1 MRRAARPQTPFLLA
15 FLLAWGWTL
24 VGANSSHAA
33 PFYWDRETQGAFVM
47 SLAPDHSGRVWAG
60 TEGNGV
66 WCFDPRA
73 PQDTTWRHFTVQDG
87 LGDDNAYAIAVD
99 ADNRVWVGHLNHGVS
114 VYDGRTWKNYDATQG
129 PLGERVFA
137 LAVSPQS
144 GDVWM
149 ATNVGL
155 TRYSAKT
162 DGWRTYTAA
171 DGLPNSQINALACDG
186 SGTVFVGT
194 QTQGVAWSSP
204 TEQFEQ
210 WHNVRGPSQDKL
222 PLSPTGEGLPS
233 NGITALLVT
242 RPDNVIYA
250 ATTTSLARSYDAGQ
264 HWSWVRG
271 EDWLQKARGLET
283 PPTPAQLAPGLE
295 RQQEVKA
302 QLLREDYLTCLA
314 QDAQGD
320 LWIGSRSA
328 GGEIRRPH
336 RADQD
341 LSGEQVLFRSEVNPE
356 MGAPPYITAL
366 LPLNPQQPYVA
377 LYQHGLAQIP
387 VPRQVPNP
395 TAAEGSKTET
405 PRNGAAVA
413 QLPSPRP
420 APALDELNALL
431 QKVRAVPAA
440 DEDANP
446 VTLLA
451 DDWRTQGDWLGRYGR
466 YYARLHAMLSPDD
479 YEWGAGAQSTEF
491 AARIGAHIT
500 PGDSLRY
507 WVQWLYTEDARSLE
521 MPPVYLDSRVIAGLV
536 PTAAS
541 IRRQSELDDHGEAYP
556 ITHQGPDLYLTL
568 KVPQGA
574 FYLSL
579 YDCNKDGQGY
589 SNRWRDYRVS
599 VRPHPADLPMESI
612 KGFEEWPEL
621 ASGRIRD
628 FWHGVY
634 KRFLVSGP
642 QTLTIQVNR
651 NYSHN
656 AILAGAFLDQVS
668 EEPEP
673 YFAQPTLTLA
683 QERQARRART
693 AQLQLDHRAD
703 VAAVTT
709 EAEAVEAIWRELER
723 TKAENTAWWASEG
736 RTVYARLLPWLEREA
751 ARPGVTGERTQSLEA
766 RLGTCYY
773 QLAMFEPWEK
783 SQQRRGL
790 TTARAI
796 EKGLRWNGK
805 PGWSGQGRTAVI
817 QAQVERK
824 KATKTGTAPP

>member
-1 MRRAARPQTPFLLA
+1 M
-15 FLLAWGWTL
+15 
-24 VGANSSHAA
+24 
-33 PFYWDRETQGAFVM
+33 
-47 SLAPDHSGRVWAG
+47 
-60 TEGNGV
+60 
-66 WCFDPRA
+66 
-73 PQDTTWRHFTVQDG
+73 
-87 LGDDNAYAIAVD
+87 
-99 ADNRVWVGHLNHGVS
+99 
-114 VYDGRTWKNYDATQG
+114 
-129 PLGERVFA
+129 
-137 LAVSPQS
+137 
-144 GDVWM
+144 
-149 ATNVGL
+149 
-155 TRYSAKT
+155 
-162 DGWRTYTAA
+162 
-171 DGLPNSQINALACDG
+171 
-186 SGTVFVGT
+186 
-194 QTQGVAWSSP
+194 
-204 TEQFEQ
+204 
-210 WHNVRGPSQDKL
+210 
-222 PLSPTGEGLPS
+222 
-233 NGITALLVT
+233 
-242 RPDNVIYA
+242 
-250 ATTTSLARSYDAGQ
+250 
-264 HWSWVRG
+264 
-271 EDWLQKARGLET
+271 
-283 PPTPAQLAPGLE
+283 
-295 RQQEVKA
+295 
-302 QLLREDYLTCLA
+302 
-314 QDAQGD
+314 
-320 LWIGSRSA
+320 WIGSRSA

-336 RADQD
+336 RADQN
-341 LSGEQVLFRSEVNPE
+341 LRREQVLFRSEVNPE

-405 PRNGAAVA
+405 PRNGPAVA

-431 QKVRAVPAA
+431 QRVRAVPAA
-440 DEDANP
+440 DENAP
-446 VTLLA
+446 AVTLLA

-479 YEWGAGAQSTEF
+479 YEWGAGAQDTGLVLN
-491 AARIGAHIT
+491 AHAARLRVGGAGAQDTGLVARIGSHIT

-536 PTAAS
+536 PTAGS

-556 ITHQGPDLYLTL
+556 ITQQGPDLYLTL

-579 YDCNKDGQGY
+579 YDCNKDGHSY

-599 VRPHPADLPMESI
+599 VRPHPAELPLDSI
-612 KGFEEWPEL
+612 EGFEEWPEL

-683 QERQARRART
+683 QARQQRRARA
-693 AQLQLDHRAD
+693 AQLQLDSRAD
-703 VAAVTT
+703 VAAAAT

-736 RTVYARLLPWLEREA
+736 RTVYARLLPWLEGEA
-751 ARPGVTGERTQSLEA
+751 ARPGATGERTQALEA

-790 TTARAI
+790 TTARHREGTAL
-796 EKGLRWNGK
+796 GRQTRLVGAGPHRCA
-805 PGWSGQGRTAVI
+805 PGPGRTEKSDDAGHDEDGGRASINRWLALPASLDV
-817 QAQVERK
+817 RD
-824 KATKTGTAPP
+824 